1 MLRIF
6 LLVFFCFQTIS
17 IANEINLEDPFYK
30 LGWKNLQNSKTSIVI
45 IPNTNATLEVLESE
59 IYLDQKE
66 NIKNYL
72 EYNKG
77 AVVNIDDIDEVFI
90 IVDKEKFYEVEI
102 SYSDVG
108 YVSSDRFKNFTPKDI
123 MNTMKQNKPESVSD
137 VNWVLEPGL
146 S

>member
-6 LLVFFCFQTIS
+6 LLVFFYFQTIS

-72 EYNKG
+72 EYRKG
-77 AVVNIDDIDEVFI
+77 IEVNIDDREEVFI
-90 IVDKEKFYEVEI
+90 ISDNERYYNVEI
-102 SYSDVG
+102 TSKGISKFSHTSSNLQYFIATESDSTFG
-108 YVSSDRFKNFTPKDI
+108 
-123 MNTMKQNKPESVSD
+123 
-137 VNWVLEPGL
+137 G
-146 S
+146 